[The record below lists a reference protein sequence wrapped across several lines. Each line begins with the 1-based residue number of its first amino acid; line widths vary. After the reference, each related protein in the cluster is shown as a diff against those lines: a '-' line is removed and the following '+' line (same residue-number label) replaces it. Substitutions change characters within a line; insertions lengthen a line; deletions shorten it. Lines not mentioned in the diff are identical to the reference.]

1 MSPLRAWL
9 QLFRVPNLF
18 TVPGDPLVGFLLA
31 SGMAS
36 GGKAIL
42 DPRAGWA
49 VLASLC
55 LYAAG
60 LAMNDLFDL
69 AEDRRERPNRPLTSG
84 AIGVPAAW
92 VACAALSLLGVGSM
106 FAVAG
111 SAGAMAAVVLL
122 GCVALYNGGAKRI
135 PVLGALV
142 MGSCRGLSVL
152 LGSVAFTGT
161 ILPVPVPVFAAGV
174 IVALYIAAVTNLARH
189 ETRTASPPLAR
200 ALPVLPI
207 LLGLTLALR
216 FTGAFMVSL
225 CTTIFAIT
233 LLFVSVE
240 VGRLFR
246 ADAPPL
252 PPVIGALIRV
262 LLPLQAALCLVYPT
276 DAARITAIC
285 LAVLTPVARAVSRR
299 FYAS

>member
-1 MSPLRAWL
+1 MLRSWL

-18 TVPGDPLVGFLLA
+18 TVPGDPLAGFLLA
-31 SGMAS
+31 AGATL
-36 GGKAIL
+36 GGKAAL
-42 DPRAGWA
+42 DPRAAWA

-69 AEDRRERPNRPLTSG
+69 AEDRRERPHRPLTSG
-84 AIGVPAAW
+84 AISLRAAW
-92 VACAALSLLGVGSM
+92 LACAALSLAGIGAMLFVAGRPG
-106 FAVAG
+106 AVA
-111 SAGAMAAVVLL
+111 AVALL
-122 GCVALYNGGAKRI
+122 GCVAIYNGWAKHV
-135 PVLGALV
+135 PVLGSLA

-152 LGSVAFTGT
+152 LGSVAFTGR
-161 ILPVPVPVFAAGV
+161 ILPVPVPVFTAGV
-174 IVALYIAAVTNLARH
+174 LVALYIAAVTNLARH
-189 ETRTASPPLAR
+189 ETRAASPPLAR

-207 LLGLTLALR
+207 LLGLTLAYR

-225 CTTIFAIT
+225 STTIFAVT

-246 ADAPPL
+246 PDAPPL

-262 LLPLQAALCLVYPT
+262 LLPLQAALCLFSKEPSSAAKLT
-276 DAARITAIC
+276 AMGLAALMPLARI
-285 LAVLTPVARAVSRR
+285 VSRR